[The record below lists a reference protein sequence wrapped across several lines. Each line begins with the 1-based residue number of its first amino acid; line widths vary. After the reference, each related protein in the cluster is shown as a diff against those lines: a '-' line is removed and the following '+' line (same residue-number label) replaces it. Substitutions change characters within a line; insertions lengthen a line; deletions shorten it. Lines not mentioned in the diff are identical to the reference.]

1 MVCRVVESDGAAVG
15 QEYPG
20 GVVGSLEDE
29 LLSDEGPDEDAVAAA
44 VLLLTPDE
52 PRLLEEL
59 TALVTALEEYAPVL
73 LDVEIVWV

>member
-1 MVCRVVESDGAAVG
+1 MVCRVVESDGTAVG

-20 GVVGSLEDE
+20 GVVGPPEDE

-52 PRLLEEL
+52 LRLLEEL
-59 TALVTALEEYAPVL
+59 TALVTALEEYPPVL